1 MKKIITFVVL
11 ASFLILSGCANT
23 QSNSGI
29 DIKKMEDN
37 FKKYD
42 NRSKYNKAARKSI
55 FPKMK
60 DK

>member
-1 MKKIITFVVL
+1 MKKVILIFIAAAIITF
-11 ASFLILSGCANT
+11 AGCSGSKST
-23 QSNSGI
+23 I

-37 FKKYD
+37 FKKND
-42 NRSKYNKAARKSI
+42 DRSKYNDAARKSI